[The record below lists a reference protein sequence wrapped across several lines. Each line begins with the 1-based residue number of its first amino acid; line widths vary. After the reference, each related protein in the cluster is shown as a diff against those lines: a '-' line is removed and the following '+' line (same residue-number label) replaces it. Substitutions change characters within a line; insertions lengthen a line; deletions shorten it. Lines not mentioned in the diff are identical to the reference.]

1 MLAGRLKK
9 VLNVCIDSDQNA
21 YLKGRFIGNN
31 IRLIDDVI
39 CYFEEKKNSG
49 AVIFLDLKKAFDQ
62 ISWDFLYK
70 SLDKFNFGSIF
81 IGYIKT
87 LYANVQSCIVNIN
100 WQTSFYFSAKRSS
113 ARMSSVCSIVL
124 SCHRNISI

>member
-1 MLAGRLKK
+1 MLI
-9 VLNVCIDSDQNA
+9 VCIDSDQNA

-49 AVIFLDLKKAFDQ
+49 AVSFLDLEKAFAQ

-70 SLDKFNFGSIF
+70 SLEKLNFGSIL
-81 IGYIKT
+81 ILDI
-87 LYANVQSCIVNIN
+87 
-100 WQTSFYFSAKRSS
+100 
-113 ARMSSVCSIVL
+113 
-124 SCHRNISI
+124 